1 MIRKFAA
8 VIALAVLPT
17 IAAAQTPDA
26 SPGLI
31 IRGLPPDSYSLTLD
45 VAGKAPS
52 TVSREIWDAAYTVC
66 TRAPTTGDRTELTVD
81 NWANCVNEAVSGAV
95 AQYDQIRAGR

>member
-1 MIRKFAA
+1 MIRTLAA
-8 VIALAVLPT
+8 VAALAVLPT
-17 IAAAQTPDA
+17 IAAAQS

-31 IRGLPPDSYSLTLD
+31 IRGLPPESYSLTLD

-52 TVSREIWDAAYTVC
+52 TVSREIWDATYTVC

-81 NWANCVNEAVSGAV
+81 NWANCVNQAVSGAV
-95 AQYDQIRAGR
+95 AQYDQIRSGR

>member
-1 MIRKFAA
+1 MIRKLAA
-8 VIALAVLPT
+8 VIALTVLPT
-17 IAAAQTPDA
+17 IAAAQGST
-26 SPGLI
+26 GLI

-45 VAGKAPS
+45 VTGKAPS